1 MPRALHAVASRYER
15 ADGASPRR
23 RTGEPHADILGFAAI
38 VGFCCFRR
46 RRAGRRGAKRGQA
59 VCEITGLRFA
69 AEAAGMETSRAGDVP
84 RRGREVGTQRFVGP
98 WGCDSRRRSQGWR
111 CPVPEMSRDAGAK
124 WEPSG
129 LWGLGVAIR
138 GGGRRS
144 GDIPWRRMSRD
155 AGAKRRCPVAEM
167 SRDAARS
174 GNPAVCGALGLRF
187 VAEARDGDA
196 LWRRMSRGAGAKWR
210 CPVAEMSRDAARS
223 GNPAVCG
230 ALGLRFAAE
239 ARDGRC
245 FGAGIDRLRPVGAR

>member
-69 AEAAGMETSRAGDVP
+69 AEVAGMEMPRGGDAPRRGREAEMSRGGDVP
-84 RRGREVGTQRFVGP
+84 RRG
-98 WGCDSRRRSQGWR
+98 
-111 CPVPEMSRDAGAK
+111 AK
-124 WEPSG
+124 REPSG
-129 LWGLGVAIR
+129 LRGLGVAIR
-138 GGGRRS
+138 GGGAGWRCLVAQNV
-144 GDIPWRRMSRD
+144 PWR
-155 AGAKRRCPVAEM
+155 GCEVEM
-167 SRDAARS
+167 PR
-174 GNPAVCGALGLRF
+174 G
-187 VAEARDGDA
+187 GDV
-196 LWRRMSRGAGAKWR
+196 
-210 CPVAEMSRDAARS
+210 PRS

>member
-23 RTGEPHADILGFAAI
+23 RTGEPHADILRFAAI

-46 RRAGRRGAKRGQA
+46 RRAGRR
-59 VCEITGLRFA
+59 
-69 AEAAGMETSRAGDVP
+69 
-84 RRGREVGTQRFVGP
+84 
-98 WGCDSRRRSQGWR
+98 
-111 CPVPEMSRDAGAK
+111 GAK

-155 AGAKRRCPVAEM
+155 AGAKRRCPVPEM

-174 GNPAVCGALGLRF
+174 GSPAVCGATGQRF

-210 CPVAEMSRDAARS
+210 CPVPEMSRDA
-223 GNPAVCG
+223 G
-230 ALGLRFAAE
+230 AKWEPSGLRGLGVAI
-239 ARDGRC
+239 RGG
-245 FGAGIDRLRPVGAR
+245 GAGWALFWRRNRPLASRGCAMRRRWVGCRERARAVTA

>member
-23 RTGEPHADILGFAAI
+23 RTGEPHADILRFAAI

-46 RRAGRRGAKRGQA
+46 RRAGRR
-59 VCEITGLRFA
+59 
-69 AEAAGMETSRAGDVP
+69 
-84 RRGREVGTQRFVGP
+84 
-98 WGCDSRRRSQGWR
+98 
-111 CPVPEMSRDAGAK
+111 GAK

-144 GDIPWRRMSRD
+144 GDIPWRRMSR
-155 AGAKRRCPVAEM
+155 
-167 SRDAARS
+167 
-174 GNPAVCGALGLRF
+174 
-187 VAEARDGDA
+187 
-196 LWRRMSRGAGAKWR
+196 GAGAKWR

-223 GNPAVCG
+223 GSPAVCG

-239 ARDGRC
+239 VAGMEMSRAGDVPRRGREAGTQRFAGPWGCDSRRRRGMGAVLAPESTACVPWVRDETALGGLP
-245 FGAGIDRLRPVGAR
+245 GAGSGRYSLISPIARAAWPASTGSTSRATKFSVCSAARPV